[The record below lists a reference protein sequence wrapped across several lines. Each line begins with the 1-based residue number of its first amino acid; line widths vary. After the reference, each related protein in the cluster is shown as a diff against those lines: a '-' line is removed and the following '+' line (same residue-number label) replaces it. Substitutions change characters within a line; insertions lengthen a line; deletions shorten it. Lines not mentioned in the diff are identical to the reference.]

1 MESPIIPL
9 GGKIVILPQEEGEQT
24 YGNIIVP
31 DTGQEKPEMGT
42 VLAVGPGRIST
53 DGTLI
58 PNRIEVGVTVMV
70 PKFGAQVVV
79 LENETYIV
87 ASENDVLGII
97 KDKETYPTILIRVN
111 EELKDTKKGYNFNSL
126 KGVLETY

>member
-9 GGKIVILPQEEGEQT
+9 GDKIVILPQEEGEQM
-24 YGNIIVP
+24 YGSIIVP
-31 DTGQEKPEMGT
+31 DAGQEKPEMGT
-42 VLAVGPGRIST
+42 VLAVGPGRVST

-79 LENETYIV
+79 VENETYII
-87 ASENDVLGII
+87 AGESDVLGMI
-97 KDKETYPTILIRVN
+97 KQKDETYPEFTEKHYKKENN
-111 EELKDTKKGYNFNSL
+111 E
-126 KGVLETY
+126 

>member
-9 GGKIVILPQEEGEQT
+9 GDKIVILPQEEGEQM

-31 DTGQEKPEMGT
+31 DAGQEKPEMGT

-58 PNRIEVGVTVMV
+58 PNRLEVGVTVMV

-79 LENETYIV
+79 VENETYIV

-97 KDKETYPTILIRVN
+97 KQKEDN
-111 EELKDTKKGYNFNSL
+111 E
-126 KGVLETY
+126 

>member
-9 GGKIVILPQEEGEQT
+9 GDKIVILPQEEGEQM

-31 DTGQEKPEMGT
+31 DAGQEKPEMGT

-58 PNRIEVGVTVMV
+58 PNKLEVGVTVMV
-70 PKFGAQVVV
+70 PKFGAQVAVV
-79 LENETYIV
+79 ENETYII

-97 KDKETYPTILIRVN
+97 KNKEN
-111 EELKDTKKGYNFNSL
+111 E
-126 KGVLETY
+126 

>member
-9 GGKIVILPQEEGEQT
+9 GDKIIILPQDEGEQT
-24 YGNIIVP
+24 YGNIVVP
-31 DTGQEKPEMGT
+31 DIGKEKPEIGT

-58 PNRIEVGVTVMV
+58 PNRLEVGLTVMV

-79 LENETYIV
+79 VENESYII
-87 ASENDVLGII
+87 AGESDVLGII
-97 KDKETYPTILIRVN
+97 KQKEDN
-111 EELKDTKKGYNFNSL
+111 E
-126 KGVLETY
+126 

>member
-1 MESPIIPL
+1 MECPIIPL
-9 GGKIVILPQEEGEQT
+9 SDKVVILPIEEGEQK

-31 DTGQEKPEMGT
+31 DAGGEKPEMGT

-58 PNRIEVGVTVMV
+58 PNRIEVGATVMV

-79 LENETYIV
+79 VENETYII

-97 KDKETYPTILIRVN
+97 KQKEDN
-111 EELKDTKKGYNFNSL
+111 E
-126 KGVLETY
+126 